1 MRNLMH
7 GAFGHRTSV
16 LGIPEKGRRK
26 AELRVL
32 TWFLLA
38 LLVLA
43 WWSVGVAESVTHPT
57 PPETAP
63 ESTPLNTGATTDPTT
78 PAAPFAGPALPFG
91 DNPDPSQCGIPQ
103 PLGPGV
109 LGEVDGHYQGVLV
122 APQVY
127 LYDSHLRQAVRG
139 TLPTGSRVT
148 VVLYQSNPMLDFYLV
163 RADTP
168 TGVLEGWVP
177 GPFLRILTDDEA
189 SAARVN

>member
-1 MRNLMH
+1 MRHFAHGAYEHRSSVAGRFAPSGSGSGSRNL
-7 GAFGHRTSV
+7 ARC
-16 LGIPEKGRRK
+16 L
-26 AELRVL
+26 AL
-32 TWFLLA
+32 LLA
-38 LLVLA
+38 LA
-43 WWSVGVAESVTHPT
+43 SWSSGAAESATHPA
-57 PPETAP
+57 PPPVA
-63 ESTPLNTGATTDPTT
+63 STPAVPDATTPDATSA
-78 PAAPFAGPALPFG
+78 PAFAGPALPFG

-109 LGEVDGHYQGVLV
+109 VGEVDGHYQGVLV

-148 VVLYQSNPMLDFYLV
+148 VVLYQSNPALDFYLV

-177 GPFLRILTDDEA
+177 GPFLRILADDEP
-189 SAARVN
+189 